1 MIMLTFCARSI
12 QKSPIWKDRSN
23 SPARLTKWPDV
34 VEMKY
39 PEFSSGRSRTF
50 WIWPEHWIDPMTR
63 SVSLRVVLVI
73 LLLGVVADS
82 LIILG
87 GRTEMSILA
96 TSRPRQVK
104 DWESKISFLL
114 QHFFTPFKDPAD
126 FAKRIT
132 NTMSDTKTFD
142 IFYFGSFRFPGWKLL
157 NLA

>member
-1 MIMLTFCARSI
+1 
-12 QKSPIWKDRSN
+12 
-23 SPARLTKWPDV
+23 
-34 VEMKY
+34 
-39 PEFSSGRSRTF
+39 
-50 WIWPEHWIDPMTR
+50 MTR
-63 SVSLRVVLVI
+63 SVSLNVVLVI